1 MAPSQPDVCRR
12 DFMLKQRRMV
22 AEQIAAALFEA
33 EAAID
38 VALSK
43 TAMLTGVMPQLR
55 REAGASA
62 LIGQDA
68 VEHASQAIVA
78 LAEARRAIV
87 ETHKELSIAQAQ
99 IGLGAVVMTD
109 PVGGNKPPLLF
120 AEGEHPRVGR
130 RALRAVQAA

>member
-43 TAMLTGVMPQLR
+43 TAMLT
-55 REAGASA
+55 
-62 LIGQDA
+62 GQDA